1 MDKYER
7 FDKYFICSYYEFG
20 RKVGVFSIDTPQE
33 IRAEAQRMFDVVE
46 YE

>member
-20 RKVGVFSIDTPQE
+20 RKVGVFSIDTPE
-33 IRAEAQRMFDVVE
+33 DIRVEAQRMFDIIKFE
-46 YE
+46 